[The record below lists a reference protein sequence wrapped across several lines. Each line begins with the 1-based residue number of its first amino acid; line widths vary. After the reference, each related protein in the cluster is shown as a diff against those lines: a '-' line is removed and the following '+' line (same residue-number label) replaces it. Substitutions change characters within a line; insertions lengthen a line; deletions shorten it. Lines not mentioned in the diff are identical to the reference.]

1 VLAVSEQFRNI
12 KNACDGGNQKMRL
25 QFSGHNALILGGSCD
40 LAISLAG
47 CMIESE
53 LFPTLTFRTEKG
65 LSDITEK
72 LKSFNGKYSSVYLDF
87 GDRDSLK
94 TMFEQTGGNVDYLVD
109 FVQGDFESLIASADE
124 DDVYRYFAENISF
137 RAEII
142 KQTARI
148 MLAKKMGR
156 LVYVSS
162 SAAEK
167 PNPGQGFY
175 AAAKLA
181 SEALYRNLG
190 LELGA
195 YGVTAVTLRP
205 GYIDEGRGRTFLKI
219 HGPEVIGRVPIKR
232 ALCAGEIAEAIL
244 FYLSDSAG
252 GFNATEISM
261 DGGLSAG
268 K

>member
-1 VLAVSEQFRNI
+1 MN
-12 KNACDGGNQKMRL
+12 L
-25 QFSGHNALILGGSCD
+25 QFSGDNALILGGSCD

-47 CMIESE
+47 SMIESG
-53 LFPTLTFRTEKG
+53 LFPTLTFRSENG
-65 LSDITEK
+65 LSYITEK
-72 LKSFNGKYSSVYLDF
+72 LKSFDGKYSSAYLDF
-87 GDRDSLK
+87 GDRESLN

-137 RAEII
+137 RAEMI
-142 KQTARI
+142 KKAARI
-148 MLAKKMGR
+148 MLTKKMGR

-162 SAAEK
+162 SAVVK

-190 LELGA
+190 LELGGH
-195 YGVTAVTLRP
+195 GVTTVTLRP
-205 GYIDEGRGRTFLKI
+205 GYIDEGRGKAFLMT
-219 HGPEVIGRVPIKR
+219 HGPEVIGKVPIKR
-232 ALCAGEIAEAIL
+232 ALCAAEIAEAIL

-252 GFNATEISM
+252 GFNATEISV
-261 DGGLSAG
+261 DGGLTAG

>member
-1 VLAVSEQFRNI
+1 M
-12 KNACDGGNQKMRL
+12 KL
-25 QFSGHNALILGGSCD
+25 QFSGNHALILGGTCE

-47 CMIESE
+47 CMINAGI
-53 LFPTLTFRTEKG
+53 FPTLTYRNSKG
-65 LSDITEK
+65 LNHISERLDPFK
-72 LKSFNGKYSSVYLDF
+72 GKYGSAYLDF
-87 GDRDSLK
+87 SDRSSLDALL
-94 TMFEQTGGNVDYLVD
+94 TQTGRDLDYLVD

-124 DDVYRYFAENISF
+124 EDVYRYFTENVSF

-142 KQTARI
+142 KKVARV

-162 SAAEK
+162 SAAAR

-190 LELGA
+190 LELG
-195 YGVTAVTLRP
+195 GRGITTLTLRP
-205 GYIDEGRGRTFLKI
+205 GYIDEGRGSAFLKA
-219 HGPEVIGRVPIKR
+219 HGREALGRVPIKK
-232 ALCAGEIAEAIL
+232 ALTATEVAETIL
-244 FYLSDSAG
+244 FYLSDSAR
-252 GFNATEISM
+252 GFNATEISL
-261 DGGLSAG
+261 DGGLTAG

>member
-1 VLAVSEQFRNI
+1 M
-12 KNACDGGNQKMRL
+12 KL
-25 QFSGHNALILGGSCD
+25 QFSGDNALILGGSCD

-47 CMIESE
+47 SMIESG
-53 LFPTLTFRTEKG
+53 LFPTLTFRSENG
-65 LSDITEK
+65 LSYITEK
-72 LKSFNGKYSSVYLDF
+72 LKSFDGKYSSAYLDF
-87 GDRDSLK
+87 GDRESLN

-142 KQTARI
+142 KKTARI
-148 MLAKKMGR
+148 MLTKKMGR

-162 SAAEK
+162 SAAVK

-190 LELGA
+190 LELGGH
-195 YGVTAVTLRP
+195 GVTTVTLRP
-205 GYIDEGRGRTFLKI
+205 GYIDEGRGKAFLMT
-219 HGPEVIGRVPIKR
+219 HGPEVIGKVPIKR
-232 ALCAGEIAEAIL
+232 ALCAAEIAEAIL
-244 FYLSDSAG
+244 FYLSDNAG
-252 GFNATEISM
+252 GFNATEISV
-261 DGGLSAG
+261 DGGLTAG

>member
-1 VLAVSEQFRNI
+1 
-12 KNACDGGNQKMRL
+12 MRL
-25 QFSGHNALILGGSCD
+25 QFSGKYALILGGSCE

-47 CMIESE
+47 CMIKAG
-53 LFPTLTFRTEKG
+53 LLPTLTYRNEKG
-65 LSDITEK
+65 RNYISEK
-72 LKSFNGKYSSVYLDF
+72 LKPFEGKYGFAYLDF
-87 GDRDSLK
+87 SDRDSLNSLLV
-94 TMFEQTGGNVDYLVD
+94 QTGRDLDYLVD

-137 RAEII
+137 RAETI
-142 KQTARI
+142 KKTARI

-162 SAAEK
+162 SAAAK

-190 LELGA
+190 LELGRR
-195 YGVTAVTLRP
+195 GVTTVTLRP
-205 GYIDEGRGRTFLKI
+205 GYIDEGRGKAFLEA
-219 HGPEVIGRVPIKR
+219 HGKEAMGRVPIKR
-232 ALCAGEIAEAIL
+232 ALTAKEVAETIL
-244 FYLSDSAG
+244 FYLSDSAR
-252 GFNATEISM
+252 GFNATEISI
-261 DGGLSAG
+261 DGGLTAG

>member
-1 VLAVSEQFRNI
+1 M
-12 KNACDGGNQKMRL
+12 KL
-25 QFSGHNALILGGSCD
+25 QFSGDNALILGGSCD

-47 CMIESE
+47 SMIESG
-53 LFPTLTFRTEKG
+53 LFPTLTW
-65 LSDITEK
+65 
-72 LKSFNGKYSSVYLDF
+72 
-87 GDRDSLK
+87 
-94 TMFEQTGGNVDYLVD
+94 NVDYLVD

-137 RAEII
+137 SAEII
-142 KQTARI
+142 KKTARI
-148 MLAKKMGR
+148 MLTKKMGR

-162 SAAEK
+162 SAAVK

-190 LELGA
+190 LELGGH
-195 YGVTAVTLRP
+195 GVTTVTLRP
-205 GYIDEGRGRTFLKI
+205 GYIDEGRGKAFLMT
-219 HGPEVIGRVPIKR
+219 HGPEVIGKVPIKR
-232 ALCAGEIAEAIL
+232 ALCAAEIAEAIL

-252 GFNATEISM
+252 GFNATEISV
-261 DGGLSAG
+261 DGGLTAG

>member
-1 VLAVSEQFRNI
+1 MN
-12 KNACDGGNQKMRL
+12 L
-25 QFSGHNALILGGSCD
+25 QFSGNRALITGGSSD

-47 CMIESE
+47 HMITAG
-53 LFPTLTFRTEKG
+53 LFPILTYRSEYG
-65 LSDITEK
+65 LNHISES
-72 LKSFNGKYSSVYLDF
+72 LKAFDGKYSSVYLDF
-87 GDRDSLK
+87 SDRNSLGSALRD
-94 TMFEQTGGNVDYLVD
+94 TASVDFLVD

-137 RAEII
+137 RAELV
-142 KQTARI
+142 KKVARI
-148 MLAKKMGR
+148 MLAKKKGR
-156 LVYVSS
+156 LIYVSS
-162 SAAEK
+162 SAASK

-190 LELGA
+190 LELGGH
-195 YGVTAVTLRP
+195 GVTTVTLRP
-205 GYIDEGRGRTFLKI
+205 GYIDEGRGKAFLKT

-232 ALCAGEIAEAIL
+232 ALCAAEIAETIL

-252 GFNATEISM
+252 GFNATEVSV
-261 DGGLSAG
+261 DGGLTAG